1 MKIRVMLVDDHTI
14 FRSGLRAILENQSSI
29 EVVGEAENGWKA
41 IEMVK
46 EYAPHLVI
54 MDIGMAELN
63 GIEATRKIRSE
74 SPGVKILALSMHSDK
89 RYVLTMLKAGASG
102 YLLKNCAIK
111 ELTRAIDT
119 IMAKQ
124 IYLSPSISKMVLD
137 ELLLTANGADD
148 KYLGNPDLTPRER
161 EVLQLLAE
169 GKSTKQIASQLHISV
184 STAETHRR
192 QMMEKLD
199 LHSVAEL
206 TKFAIREGMTPLE

>member
-1 MKIRVMLVDDHTI
+1 MKIRVILVDDHTI

-29 EVVGEAENGWKA
+29 EVVGEAENGWEA
-41 IEMVK
+41 IEMVRDN
-46 EYAPHLVI
+46 APHLVI
-54 MDIGMAELN
+54 MDIGMSELN

-74 SPGVKILALSMHSDK
+74 IPGVKILALSMHSDK

-111 ELTRAIDT
+111 ELTRAIET
-119 IMAKQ
+119 IMTNQ
-124 IYLSPSISKMVLD
+124 IYLSPSISKVVLD
-137 ELLLTANGADD
+137 ELLQTNNRASE
-148 KYLGNPDLTPRER
+148 KYLGSPELTPRER

-169 GKSTKQIASQLHISV
+169 GKTTKQIAAQLHISV